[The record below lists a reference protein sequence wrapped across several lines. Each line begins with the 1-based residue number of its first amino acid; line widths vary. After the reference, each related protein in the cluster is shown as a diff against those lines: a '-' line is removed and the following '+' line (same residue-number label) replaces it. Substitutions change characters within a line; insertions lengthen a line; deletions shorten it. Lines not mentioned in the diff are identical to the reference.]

1 MYRILVINPGST
13 STKIALYFDDKAI
26 FTENIV
32 HLHQEINKFNR
43 IVDQYKYRRDMI
55 IKLLNDKGCKI
66 GNYLPLL
73 LEGVYFR
80 QLKLGHIEL
89 IIE

>member
-66 GNYLPLL
+66 GELSAIVARGGILPP
-73 LEGVYFR
+73 V
-80 QLKLGHIEL
+80 
-89 IIE
+89 